1 MKTNS
6 LLISLALLALALAL
20 TFGDAAPDT
29 SEQDLHCEMVQ
40 IWGQTNG
47 EYGWPDYNN
56 TAGSCPQEN

>member
-6 LLISLALLALALAL
+6 LLISAAVLALALAIA
-20 TFGDAAPDT
+20 FGDAAPDT

-40 IWGQTNG
+40 IWNQTNG